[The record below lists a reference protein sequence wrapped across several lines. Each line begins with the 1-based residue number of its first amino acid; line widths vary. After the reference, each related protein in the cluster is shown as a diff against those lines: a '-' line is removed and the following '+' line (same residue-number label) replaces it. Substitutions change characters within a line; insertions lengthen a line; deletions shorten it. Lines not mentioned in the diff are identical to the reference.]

1 MRVWIKDHPVKESR
15 LQEGSVVKAIL
26 DREPKYKI
34 SFELH
39 PNANPPSRKQGLLRW
54 QINPEPFWGPRPRAR
69 VKEADKT
76 CTDAKKEKNKKR
88 KREKVS
94 KSFFF
99 FFFSFYLFDFF
110 IFSSIRIIFFGSF
123 RYKAI
128 LKQSEKNSMGFLL
141 R

>member
-99 FFFSFYLFDFF
+99 FFSVSICLTSLFFPQFESFFLDH
-110 IFSSIRIIFFGSF
+110 
-123 RYKAI
+123 
-128 LKQSEKNSMGFLL
+128 LDTKQF
-141 R
+141 